1 MKTISKLFTL
11 LLLVAMSISFVSCGG
26 DDNETIINPNE
37 HPNNNGNNNNNNN
50 NDDDDD
56 EEVSIVGTWK
66 YVFDKYD
73 GKECYWMMIL
83 EANGNGY
90 FFEED
95 WSWTEYDIAERYA
108 EKFTYKYKSPYL
120 TIYYSDG
127 YKDIVNVEFLND
139 DVIETDIDDEG
150 SIWKRQKGA
159 YDNTSIIGYWQ
170 CDYWSWSNQYDEYI
184 NYFDGVKFNTDGTGY
199 SYEYDGKNVYK
210 DKFIYEYDAPII
222 TLEEEGD
229 TFDVRVKFISKEIF
243 LLDTYDDDELSVYV
257 KSEEPEIDEEDD
269 EISLVGSWTIVMDDP
284 SWKTVIELKSNG
296 QCVAKDYYDIEGDET
311 FTEYSGT
318 FRGTYEVTSKG
329 IEFIF
334 DEDDCSI
341 IMGEYTF
348 DTLTDDYFDAYDSDD
363 WYIYA
368 TKN

>member
-11 LLLVAMSISFVSCGG
+11 LLLVAISISYVSCGG

-37 HPNNNGNNNNNNN
+37 QPNNNGNNNNNNN
-50 NDDDDD
+50 NDDT
-56 EEVSIVGTWK
+56 EEASIVGTWK
-66 YVFDKYD
+66 YVFDNYDDIECYCLFIFEENGEGYVFEQDCYD
-73 GKECYWMMIL
+73 GI
-83 EANGNGY
+83 A
-90 FFEED
+90 D
-95 WSWTEYDIAERYA
+95 WYA
-108 EKFTYKYKSPYL
+108 EKIVYEYDYPLLTVYYL
-120 TIYYSDG
+120 EYGDKENIKIDFINENTFESDW
-127 YKDIVNVEFLND
+127 DEE
-139 DVIETDIDDEG
+139 ET
-150 SIWKRQKGA
+150 IWKRQKTS
-159 YDNTSIIGYWQ
+159 YDDTSIIGYWQ
-170 CDYWSWSNQYDEYI
+170 
-184 NYFDGVKFNTDGTGY
+184 
-199 SYEYDGKNVYK
+199 EYDWDWVNEKEGYICGYRFDNNGKGVMYDMSKNHTYK
-210 DKFIYEYDAPII
+210 ADITYKYDAPMLKIVSGI
-222 TLEEEGD
+222 EKISTI
-229 TFDVRVKFISKEIF
+229 KFISNDIYLSNKQDSYEVEIF
-243 LLDTYDDDELSVYV
+243 VRSDEPNNNDDD
-257 KSEEPEIDEEDD
+257 DD

-311 FTEYSGT
+311 FSEYSGT
-318 FRGTYEVTSKG
+318 FSGTYEVTSKG